1 MGSVGN
7 SMNVSELH
15 ATLSLLL
22 ASTRQYENSQMK
34 VAAVIIKSSKVK
46 ERLFFPECLK
56 KKKVRMQYQGCE
68 IKRPY
73 SSIP

>member
-46 ERLFFPECLK
+46 ERLFFQS
-56 KKKVRMQYQGCE
+56 V
-68 IKRPY
+68 
-73 SSIP
+73 